1 MKGVTIMPKKTNAST
16 TEIKEYMIYVIA
28 DLKQKQCYIGNTPV
42 KRSASEYWDHYAG
55 RRRATKELFTQGK
68 ITNNDPKM
76 YYLTTVETTKQ
87 KANSYIIPY
96 IKFFLDKGF
105 SSLNSTDMI
114 AYTNDLLKENQELY
128 DYIKD
133 YPIEKLCAEERDLTP
148 NYTEKQKK
156 KKEKSP
162 NKMTINVTENDYAI
176 LKKRAEKHNMNIT
189 KYVRQIVMYEGN
201 LVEINF
207 DSLNESIE
215 ELQEIKTTLQQILY
229 TIYKTGTYYSE
240 DLVILQKIVDEVITH
255 EKTMIRAIKQETNNL
270 NQLLK

>member
-1 MKGVTIMPKKTNAST
+1 MPKKTKASAA
-16 TEIKEYMIYVIA
+16 EIKEYMLYAIA

-42 KRSASEYWDHYAG
+42 KRRASEYWDHYAG
-55 RRRATKELFTQGK
+55 RKRATKELFTRGK
-68 ITNNDPKM
+68 ITGDDPKM

-105 SSLNSTDMI
+105 SSLNSPEMN
-114 AYTNDLLKENQELY
+114 AYTNDLLKENQEIY

-133 YPIEKLCAEERDLTP
+133 YPIEDICNEERDLTP
-148 NYTEKQKK
+148 NYTEKQKQ
-156 KKEKSP
+156 KKENLP

-176 LKKRAEKHNMNIT
+176 LKKRAEKYNMSIT

-207 DSLNESIE
+207 DSLNESLT
-215 ELQEIKTTLQQILY
+215 ELREIRIALQQILY
-229 TIYKTGTYYSE
+229 TIYKTKTHYSE
-240 DLVILQKIVDEVITH
+240 DMTILQNMIDEVMKQ
-255 EKTMIRAIKQETNNL
+255 EKVMLRAIKKETSKL